1 MKDYYAILGLDP
13 EASAESVKV
22 AYRRLA
28 NQYHPDHLVGA
39 TPEELARSSD
49 RMREINEAYSVLSR
63 RARGRVLPG
72 RGGDGAGVIV
82 VPEARRAETVRPDV
96 SVVFSS
102 LSAELSEKVRRAV
115 SATGARWRDVTFEG
129 FDWAMV
135 SGSLLSKF
143 AVGFRGF
150 PLVDL
155 DVTRKF
161 TNYADVVIEN
171 SSSYRKNFLLFLI
184 AFQRITQPEQVAAA
198 CRQFCYGN
206 RGRKTAE
213 LEIALVDVGHAKTV
227 VCGPKVRDERYGR
240 MLRQLG
246 FSMH

>member
-13 EASAESVKV
+13 DASSESVKI

-28 NQYHPDHLVGA
+28 NQYHPDRLVGA
-39 TPEELARSSD
+39 SPEELARSSD
-49 RMREINEAYSVLSR
+49 RMREINEAYSILSR
-63 RARGRVLPG
+63 RTRGRVLPS
-72 RGGDGAGVIV
+72 RGGERPPVVV
-82 VPEARRAETVRPDV
+82 VPQPRPVETVRPDV

-102 LSAELSEKVRRAV
+102 ISAELSEKVRRAV
-115 SATGARWRDVTFEG
+115 SATGSKWQMATFEG

-143 AVGFRGF
+143 AVAFRGF

-184 AFQRITQPEQVAAA
+184 GFQRITQPEQVAAV
-198 CRQFCYGN
+198 CRQFCYGS
-206 RGRKTAE
+206 RGGKTAE

-227 VCGPKVRDERYGR
+227 MCGPKVRDERYGR
-240 MLRQLG
+240 MLQHLG
-246 FSMH
+246 FSTR